1 MKILNKN
8 NIFYGVAIVGLIAY
22 LFKREDITRLP
33 NYASLS
39 QYRNRL
45 SEFYLQ
51 EDLDERMKEMCG
63 YINHGVNSDD
73 AFSMVILASNIEKF

>member
-1 MKILNKN
+1 MKIFNKDKF
-8 NIFYGVAIVGLIAY
+8 FYAVAIVGLIAY
-22 LFKREDITRLP
+22 LFKRDDITRLP

-63 YINHGVNSDD
+63 YINHGINSDD
-73 AFSMVILASNIEKF
+73 AFSMVISSSNIQKF

>member
-1 MKILNKN
+1 MKIVNKN
-8 NIFYGVAIVGLIAY
+8 NIFYGVAIAGLIAY

-51 EDLDERMKEMCG
+51 EDIDERMKEMCG